1 VSKYIYVL
9 EGENIQRNIMIEKV
23 NTYLI
28 LSTTNLY
35 KKGSVCIFSLI
46 FVHAFHRSMY

>member
-1 VSKYIYVL
+1 MYWRGRIYKK
-9 EGENIQRNIMIEKV
+9 NIMIEKI

-35 KKGSVCIFSLI
+35 KKGSVCNFSLI
-46 FVHAFHRSMY
+46 FVHPFHRSMY